1 MTLKPE
7 QITALRNVDIST
19 VDKSRLADMSR
30 IKLDNSLSK
39 AERLNRILRTAKIPI
54 ASAMAIP
61 RLNWNL
67 PTMALPCKM

>member
-7 QITALRNVDIST
+7 RITALRNVNIST
-19 VDKSRLADMSR
+19 VDKSRLTDMSQM
-30 IKLDNSLSK
+30 KLDNSLSK
-39 AERLNRILRTAKIPI
+39 EK
-54 ASAMAIP
+54 